1 MSGREDV
8 VVIVA
13 VLLLP
18 LLAALLVVMDRVEER
33 LLTSAPDRPR
43 HAGRRRHLRLVRGDR
58 RSGPAEHA
66 RTAITGE
73 RAAVERPAA

>member
-1 MSGREDV
+1 MF
-8 VVIVA
+8 IVA

-33 LLTSAPDRPR
+33 LLTPGQAGPR
-43 HAGRRRHLRLVRGDR
+43 HAGRRRHLRLIRGGR

-66 RTAITGE
+66 RPAPE
-73 RAAVERPAA
+73 HDRAAAGRPAA

>member
-1 MSGREDV
+1 MI
-8 VVIVA
+8 IVA

-18 LLAALLVVMDRVEER
+18 LLATLLVVMDRVEER
-33 LLTSAPDRPR
+33 LLTSAPDRHR

-66 RTAITGE
+66 RVATEEAETEVG
-73 RAAVERPAA
+73 RQAA